1 MDISQPESIFDAKV
15 RLQLLQLQAR
25 RRMAERRAK
34 GAGASPSVADDAEGH
49 EGADEESTEAPTVT
63 ALPRQWKL
71 GPPGI
76 ALHAWQQNCLRSG
89 SGSRGTRHREG
100 SQSGR
105 FPLTAALRL
114 PILAG

>member
-1 MDISQPESIFDAKV
+1 MDISQPESIFDTKA
-15 RLQLLQLQAR
+15 RLQLQAR
-25 RRMAERRAK
+25 RQMAERLAK
-34 GAGASPSVADDAEGH
+34 GAGASPSVDDDTDGDEG
-49 EGADEESTEAPTVT
+49 GDEEPTEAPTVT
-63 ALPRQWKL
+63 ALPRQGKL

-114 PILAG
+114 PILDG